1 MHLLACLISKFSQQ
15 FQLLLKKKLRTIFLF
30 LVNLFSPHISHIN
43 SMSFYMFIISCAPH
57 LEIPGPAT
65 AMSNRDF
72 TVPYTDSIMS
82 SRIYNAIE
90 RHYTTLKRHYIT
102 LEGLYNTLMWHY
114 NTAKTLHHLRVTIQ
128 YF

>member
-1 MHLLACLISKFSQQ
+1 MIKLMRSK
-15 FQLLLKKKLRTIFLF
+15 K
-30 LVNLFSPHISHIN
+30 
-43 SMSFYMFIISCAPH
+43 FYMLIISCAPH

-72 TVPYTDSIMS
+72 TVPYTDSIMP

-90 RHYTTLKRHYIT
+90 RHCTTLKRHYIT